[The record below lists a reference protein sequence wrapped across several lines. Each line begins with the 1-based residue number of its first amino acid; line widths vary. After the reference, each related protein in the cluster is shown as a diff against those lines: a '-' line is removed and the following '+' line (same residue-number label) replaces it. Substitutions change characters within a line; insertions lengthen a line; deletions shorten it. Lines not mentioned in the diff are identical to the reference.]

1 MKSLFRGY
9 FKPSEEELQAIWRD
23 NAVVLDTN
31 VLLHEVW
38 AFRPSDDS
46 QERVRYLLER
56 NEKGE
61 STEDETTEPE
71 RFGELE
77 HLMQLVKARA
87 IVCLEDSDSENR

>member
-1 MKSLFRGY
+1 MCFLSWSLEGAGYRNECPRKSY
-9 FKPSEEELQAIWRD
+9 
-23 NAVVLDTN
+23 
-31 VLLHEVW
+31 EVW

-46 QERVRYLLER
+46 QERMRYLLER